1 MVITVPSLWG
11 AVKAIPS
18 IPSIRTQIETFPPAN
33 LVWTLSVAFERM
45 TALIG

>member
-11 AVKAIPS
+11 AVKA